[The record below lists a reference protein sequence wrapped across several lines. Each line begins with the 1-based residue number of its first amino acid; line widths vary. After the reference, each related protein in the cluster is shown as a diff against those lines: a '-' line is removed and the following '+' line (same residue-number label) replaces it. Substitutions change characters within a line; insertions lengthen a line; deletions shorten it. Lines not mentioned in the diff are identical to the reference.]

1 MLVNALDRFITWVA
15 PQWGQARARARLL
28 ARHYDAASSGRR
40 TDGWHRLGTDAN
52 AAAHGV
58 TLARLRAQARD
69 LTRNN
74 PWARRGTRRI
84 LSDTV
89 GCGIRP
95 KATGRGADLVMEKWR
110 TWAETT
116 ECDAAGLCT
125 FYAMQRLILRT
136 VAVSGECL
144 VRRRFRKPDDGLS
157 VPLQLQVLEPDFIDT
172 ARDRIDLPNGG
183 EVLQGIEFDA
193 IGRRVAYWLFDRH
206 PGSGRLGS
214 PVSRRIPADGIAH
227 IYDIERPGQAR
238 GASWLASVDVRL
250 HDFGEFEDATLSKQ
264 KIAAC
269 MAVFVTDLDG
279 TGGPLG
285 QSSVDVPTGQ
295 QVDTFE
301 PGMIVPLQ
309 PGKQV
314 TVANP
319 PASSDHQSYS
329 ATALRGIAA
338 GMGTTY
344 SGMTGDYSQANYS
357 SERAARLDHQGD
369 VESWQ
374 EHMLIP
380 LLCQPAWGWFLDAM
394 ILSGNKV
401 EDAQAEWTCQP
412 MAILDPEK
420 EANADIKLI
429 RGGLK
434 SWAQAVRERGYDPDA
449 MLAEIVEYN
458 DQYDSYEVVLDSDP
472 RRTNAAGQQQIAPAP
487 AAVPAVA
494 AAGQADDTAGD
505 GADTGTSSAAH

>member
-1 MLVNALDRFITWVA
+1 MNALDRVITWIA
-15 PQWGQARARARLL
+15 PQWGQARARARLM
-28 ARHYDAASSGRR
+28 ARHYDAASIGRR

-52 AAAHGV
+52 AAAAGA
-58 TLARLRAQARD
+58 TLAYLRAQARD

-95 KATGRGADLVMEKWR
+95 KATGRGADKVMEKWR

-125 FYAMQRLILRT
+125 FYSMQRLILRT

-144 VRRRFRKPDDGLS
+144 VRRRVRKIDDGLT
-157 VPLQLQVLEPDFIDT
+157 VPIQLQVLEPDFIDT
-172 ARDRIDLPNGG
+172 MRDRIDLPNGG
-183 EVLQGIEFDA
+183 EILQGIEFDA
-193 IGRRVAYWLFDRH
+193 IGRRVAYWLFDKH
-206 PGSGRLGS
+206 PGSGRLVN

-269 MAVFVTDLDG
+269 MAVFLTDLDG
-279 TGGPLG
+279 TGAAIG
-285 QSSVDVPTGQ
+285 QASIDGPTGQ
-295 QVDTFE
+295 AVDTFE
-301 PGMIVPLQ
+301 PGMIVPLP

-319 PASSDHQSYS
+319 PTSTDHQSYS

-380 LLCQPAWGWFLDAM
+380 LLCQPVWRWFLDVM
-394 ILSGNKV
+394 ILAGNKV
-401 EDAQAEWTCQP
+401 EVAPAEWTCQP

-420 EANADIKLI
+420 EADADIKLI
-429 RGGLK
+429 RAGLK
-434 SWAQAVRERGYDPDA
+434 SWACAVRERGYDADEVI
-449 MLAEIVEYN
+449 AEIAEYN
-458 DQYDSYEVVLDSDP
+458 AEYDTYDLVLDSDP
-472 RRTNAAGQQQIAPAP
+472 RQTNAAGQLQGAQASAAAPSTP
-487 AAVPAVA
+487 VA
-494 AAGQADDTAGD
+494 AADGGGGD